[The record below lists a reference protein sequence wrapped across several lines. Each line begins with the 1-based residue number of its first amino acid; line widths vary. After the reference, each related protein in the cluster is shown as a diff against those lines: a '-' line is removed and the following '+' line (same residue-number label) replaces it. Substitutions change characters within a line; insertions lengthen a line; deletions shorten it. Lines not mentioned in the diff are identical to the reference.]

1 MATLE
6 TRLQALEKQTRP
18 ETWEI
23 LNPRYFDFEPGEVV
37 PTYEEHERQNAERIA
52 AAVRAG
58 KRIIRLQ
65 PLHNF
70 GD

>member
-1 MATLE
+1 MATLKSRMATLE
-6 TRLQALEKQTRP
+6 NRLIP

-52 AAVRAG
+52 AAEKAG
-58 KRIIRLQ
+58 HRIIRIQ